1 MNRAF
6 PHLERP
12 GFGLSKFAVA
22 GSAASGAAAAGG
34 LTALFL
40 AEQMDNDGTDNH
52 RQHRGQDD
60 GTCITRRACSS
71 R

>member
-1 MNRAF
+1 M
-6 PHLERP
+6 
-12 GFGLSKFAVA
+12 SKFAVA

-40 AEQMDNDGTDNH
+40 ADQMDNDGTDNH

-60 GTCITRRACSS
+60 GTCITRQEM
-71 R
+71 

>member
-6 PHLERP
+6 PLSERP

-22 GSAASGAAAAGG
+22 GSAASGAAAAAGG

-60 GTCITRRACSS
+60 GTCITRQEM
-71 R
+71 